1 MPNPKTPEERSE
13 IIAKRTKKAKKGYY
27 RNNKKKV
34 DLDKVDLDIVK
45 TQLVAL
51 KMIGGYSDLQ
61 CSMIVGIS
69 KGQVREIVRDP
80 NFKKHVDAVKKS
92 LPQAAINLGQAYLVE
107 AVLAVV
113 HVMRTETDN
122 ALVLRAAAEMFDRFG
137 IAKVS
142 KSEMKIDTPADGS
155 DGELTPDLMTKLR
168 SASPEVQKAVADLTE
183 SFTEGVEA
191 ILSGGNENGPDAS
204 A

>member
-1 MPNPKTPEERSE
+1 
-13 IIAKRTKKAKKGYY
+13 
-27 RNNKKKV
+27 
-34 DLDKVDLDIVK
+34 VK

-107 AVLAVV
+107 AVQAVV